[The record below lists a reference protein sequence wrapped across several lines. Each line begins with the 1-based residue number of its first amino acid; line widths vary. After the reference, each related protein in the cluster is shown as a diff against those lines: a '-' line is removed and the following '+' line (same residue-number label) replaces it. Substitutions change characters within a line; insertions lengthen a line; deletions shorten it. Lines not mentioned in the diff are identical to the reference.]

1 MRAALLLN
9 RAPPVLLMKDVL
21 KAREGTGFRVIL
33 MSATL
38 DAQGFSHYFGGA
50 PLVEVPSAPRFPVQE
65 HYLEDLPSLLQG
77 EEARRH
83 RSSTDAK
90 ADANCLLILE
100 QELAHVKTEIENMQ
114 DQVYH
119 EASEVS
125 GAGDEVEAGGRAATR
140 LAKLQRLAQ
149 KLQVDFDDASRR

>member
-1 MRAALLLN
+1 
-9 RAPPVLLMKDVL
+9 
-21 KAREGTGFRVIL
+21 
-33 MSATL
+33 
-38 DAQGFSHYFGGA
+38 
-50 PLVEVPSAPRFPVQE
+50 VQE

-125 GAGDEVEAGGRAATR
+125 IAGDEVEAGGRAASR